1 MVVPASGGQRI
12 GTRAALV
19 RRITWVS
26 AIVTAVVFV
35 IPEVSRLSIFTEASY
50 RIFWPNRYWV
60 LVHFLGG
67 SIALFCGLP
76 QFSARLRGRYP
87 AVHRW
92 TGRLY
97 LTGVIIGVA
106 SAWYMS
112 FYSAFGWTMGV
123 ATFVL
128 GVAWVATTAMAY
140 VAVRRHQFQAHREWM
155 IRSYVVTFAFV
166 FFRLMYASP
175 LFAATGTMLERV
187 TALLWLSFVVP
198 LLITEIVLQWRRSIG
213 TSRRAAQG

>member
-1 MVVPASGGQRI
+1 MVGASAGERI
-12 GTRAALV
+12 SMRAVLV

-26 AIVTAVVFV
+26 AIVAAAVVV
-35 IPEVSRLSIFTEASY
+35 VPEASRLFTFTEASY

-60 LVHFLGG
+60 IVHFFGG

-76 QFSARLRGRYP
+76 QFSARLRDRHR

-97 LTGVIIGVA
+97 LTGVVIGVA

-112 FYSAFGWTMGV
+112 FHSAFGWTMGV

-128 GVAWVATTAMAY
+128 GAAWLATTAMAY
-140 VAVRRHQFQAHREWM
+140 VAVRRRQFQAHREWM

-175 LFAATGTMLERV
+175 LFASTGTMLERA

-198 LLITEIVLQWRRSIG
+198 LLMTEIVLQWRRSIG
-213 TSRRAAQG
+213 TSRLLWQA